1 MSHRKHDSLKPYV
14 PLTFA
19 LGVASLG
26 CLLMIALRVLV
37 TGSVRYA
44 FLLWN
49 LFLAWIPYLLS
60 LAIRRVDA
68 KAGDAAGVKP
78 LVVLLGV
85 AWLFFFPNAPYILTD
100 FIHLIRGPVEGGP
113 RFSLVTEN
121 ALLWYDI
128 LLNSS
133 FAFVGHFIGLISL
146 LILHR
151 LIGTRYHRRWG
162 WAFAVVAIGMGGYG
176 IYIRTFRAAEQL
188 GHRARPAA
196 HPPGRVA
203 QPVQPQG
210 GGVQPVL
217 RAVHLSDL
225 PGGPIAVPDRAAG
238 RAAGSL
244 IPSAVGL
251 TPVAALPPPGP
262 RPIPTGR

>member
-100 FIHLIRGPVEGGP
+100 FIHVIRGPVEGGP

-176 IYIRTFRAAEQL
+176 IYIGRFERLNSWDIVRAPLRTLQVGLLNLFNLKA
-188 GHRARPAA
+188 
-196 HPPGRVA
+196 VA
-203 QPVQPQG
+203 FSLCFALFIFLTYLV
-210 GGVQPVL
+210 VL
-217 RAVHLSDL
+217 SLFQTAQR
-225 PGGPIAVPDRAAG
+225 GGPQAP
-238 RAAGSL
+238 
-244 IPSAVGL
+244 
-251 TPVAALPPPGP
+251 
-262 RPIPTGR
+262 